1 MRTPDGRDRT
11 FRVYVPA
18 SVDGGDRAV
27 PLLVALHG
35 GLGWGA
41 QFERNLGR
49 DGLAEANGFIVVYP
63 DGFNAGTDAR
73 PLRTWNGGACCGP
86 AARLDVD
93 DVGFIELL
101 IDRLAHDYLIDA
113 DQVVATGHSNAD
125 ITATTWGP
133 CRDGTEVA
141 FVADAGASHA
151 WMRHTTGGSGLTG
164 PPYEG
169 LDSSLV
175 IWDFLSH
182 HLGG

>member
-1 MRTPDGRDRT
+1 M
-11 FRVYVPA
+11 
-18 SVDGGDRAV
+18 
-27 PLLVALHG
+27 
-35 GLGWGA
+35 
-41 QFERNLGR
+41 
-49 DGLAEANGFIVVYP
+49 
-63 DGFNAGTDAR
+63 
-73 PLRTWNGGACCGP
+73 
-86 AARLDVD
+86 
-93 DVGFIELL
+93 GFIELL
-101 IDRLAHDYLIDA
+101 IDRLAHDYLIDP

-133 CRDGTEVA
+133 SHDGTEVA

-182 HLGG
+182 HLGGWTRGDQIAAPLRGRAGSTGLGACRG